1 VAARADAW
9 VEKLGRLAR
18 DEGQARVRVGDIV
31 AAAGE
36 GGLAAAILFF
46 ALPNALPSLPGMSS
60 VLGAP
65 LLLFTA
71 QQLLGRPAWVPQ
83 WLAGLSI
90 SRMHLEA
97 AMARLEAMAAW
108 RHGISRPRLHA
119 FAGPLAMRLA
129 GGLGC
134 VLALLLVLPL
144 PLVNIP
150 IGMTLSLLSFGGLRG
165 RWAGGGAG
173 FCRGHRLAGIGGQRA
188 VGPSDAALTEVKAGS
203 ASGGT
208 LGPRQ

>member
-9 VEKLGRLAR
+9 VENLSRLAR

-46 ALPNALPSLPGMSS
+46 ALPNALPSPPGMSS

-97 AMARLEAMAAW
+97 AMARLEGLAAW
-108 RHGISRPRLHA
+108 RHGVSRPRLHA

-165 RWAGGGAG
+165 DGLAVVLGFAAGIASLA
-173 FCRGHRLAGIGGQRA
+173 LAGSVLWG
-188 VGPSDAALTEVKAGS
+188 LW
-203 ASGGT
+203 T
-208 LGPRQ
+208 LL

>member
-1 VAARADAW
+1 MAARADAW

-46 ALPNALPSLPGMSS
+46 ALPNALPSLPGMSRRAWRAAAAVYRATTPGS
-60 VLGAP
+60 
-65 LLLFTA
+65 
-71 QQLLGRPAWVPQ
+71 PAWVPQ

-188 VGPSDAALTEVKAGS
+188 VGLW
-203 ASGGT
+203 T
-208 LGPRQ
+208 LL

>member
-9 VEKLGRLAR
+9 VESLGRLAR

-71 QQLLGRPAWVPQ
+71 QQLLGRPAWVPR

-97 AMARLEAMAAW
+97 AMARLEALAAW
-108 RHGISRPRLHA
+108 SHGVSRPRLHA

-165 RWAGGGAG
+165 DGLAVLLGFAAGVASLA
-173 FCRGHRLAGIGGQRA
+173 LAGSVLWG
-188 VGPSDAALTEVKAGS
+188 LW
-203 ASGGT
+203 T
-208 LGPRQ
+208 LL

>member
-1 VAARADAW
+1 MAARADAW
-9 VEKLGRLAR
+9 VENLGRLAR

-46 ALPNALPSLPGMSS
+46 ALPNTVPSLPGMSS

-97 AMARLEAMAAW
+97 AMARLEALAAW
-108 RHGISRPRLHA
+108 RHGVSRPRLHA

-165 RWAGGGAG
+165 DGLAVVLGFAAGIASLA
-173 FCRGHRLAGIGGQRA
+173 LAGSVLWG
-188 VGPSDAALTEVKAGS
+188 LW
-203 ASGGT
+203 T
-208 LGPRQ
+208 LL

>member
-1 VAARADAW
+1 MAARADAW
-9 VEKLGRLAR
+9 LDSLGRLAR
-18 DEGQARVRVGDIV
+18 DEGQARVRFGDIV

-71 QQLLGRPAWVPQ
+71 QQLLGRPAWVPL

-90 SRMHLEA
+90 SRMHLEVV
-97 AMARLEAMAAW
+97 MARLDALAAW
-108 RHGISRPRLHA
+108 SHGVSRPRLHV
-119 FAGPLAMRLA
+119 FTGPLATRLA

-134 VLALLLVLPL
+134 VLAVLLVLPL

-150 IGMTLSLLSFGGLRG
+150 IGMTLSLLSFGRLQGDGLAVLLG
-165 RWAGGGAG
+165 FAAGIASLA
-173 FCRGHRLAGIGGQRA
+173 LAGSVLWG
-188 VGPSDAALTEVKAGS
+188 VWAL
-203 ASGGT
+203 
-208 LGPRQ
+208 L